1 MIIHLEENMS
11 EDFYTELRKLS
22 PKVTGDL
29 IRMREDTFKDASAP
43 AKYKILAA
51 LVVAVVTKCEPCL
64 RAYTKMAFQAGV
76 TLDELVEFL
85 NVAITEGGCP
95 GETWA
100 LKALQAYKELQQGKE
115 IKEEVCCKYE
125 DTQKKF

>member
-1 MIIHLEENMS
+1 MEENMS
-11 EDFYTELRKLS
+11 EDLYTEFRKLS
-22 PKVTGDL
+22 PKVTGGL
-29 IRMREDTFKDASAP
+29 VRMRENTFKDESVP

-51 LVVAVVTKCEPCL
+51 VVAVVVTKCEPCL
-64 RAYTKMAFQAGV
+64 RAYTKMAFQAGA

-100 LKALQAYKELQQGKE
+100 LKAFETYKNLLGRTDMFHWRGHRRLSHNQ
-115 IKEEVCCKYE
+115 I
-125 DTQKKF
+125 FAL